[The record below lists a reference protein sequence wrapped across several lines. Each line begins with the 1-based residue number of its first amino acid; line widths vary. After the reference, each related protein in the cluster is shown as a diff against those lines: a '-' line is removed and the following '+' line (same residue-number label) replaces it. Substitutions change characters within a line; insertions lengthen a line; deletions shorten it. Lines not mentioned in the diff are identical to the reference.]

1 MRACVQIGLLFLS
14 VLISSIYGEET
25 DQETSMEGPV
35 FFDMEDLS
43 QFQVAENEQERNL
56 LSHDSDIFPVNLR
69 VKRNDKG
76 KKRKVKKPR
85 PGTFSTLAFSLPTT
99 RVTRQTDN
107 TKQKQPVNNRR
118 KPRPGMFGLLGRAGT
133 QSSVSSA
140 TA

>member
-1 MRACVQIGLLFLS
+1 MRACVQLGLLFLS
-14 VLISSIYGEET
+14 VLISSIYGKET
-25 DQETSMEGPV
+25 DQKSSKEIPIN
-35 FFDMEDLS
+35 FDMEDLS

-76 KKRKVKKPR
+76 KKRK
-85 PGTFSTLAFSLPTT
+85 PTT